1 MKKISV
7 YFILISL
14 LGIVLLS
21 LYINFYVEGRRDNFF
36 SKVKVFV
43 FDTNSLSVESDKNF
57 DINKIMIKDFQN
69 NILFENGIVKN
80 KIQNEY
86 GDMIFDFYY
95 ENKQF
100 ARVGHFKTNWW
111 HSHDYYFSLIKKS
124 DSIVI
129 ETDFEG
135 ANAETGFFINY
146 Y

>member
-1 MKKISV
+1 MLKKS
-7 YFILISL
+7 SL
-14 LGIVLLS
+14 Q
-21 LYINFYVEGRRDNFF
+21 R
-36 SKVKVFV
+36 
-43 FDTNSLSVESDKNF
+43 
-57 DINKIMIKDFQN
+57 FQN

-124 DSIVI
+124 DSILI